1 MFLSDAT
8 TLLPDC
14 TLSLSCHTLAYG
26 LVLARLH
33 WIGRA
38 STTIDHGLAS
48 TTTES
53 ANHGLAS
60 TITESAPTT
69 NTHNEPAFL
78 TKYREEVNTYCWPCQ
93 KEGCV
98 SNPWL
103 LPSTTHSSSPA
114 YGTAYS
120 SSPSHGTAHA
130 SSLAYVL
137 STSGTTGDPVI
148 VQALHCSIVP
158 NIVDLRERFS
168 CGEYDVVFNAAP
180 LTFDP
185 SVVEVSSS
193 HAP

>member
-1 MFLSDAT
+1 MFLTDVT

-14 TLSLSCHTLAYG
+14 TISLSCHTLAYG

-33 WIGRA
+33 W
-38 STTIDHGLAS
+38 TGLAS

-53 ANHGLAS
+53 PNHDLAS
-60 TITESAPTT
+60 TTTAFTPTA
-69 NTHNEPAFL
+69 NTRIEPAFL
-78 TKYREEVNTYCWPCQ
+78 TKYREEVNTDCWPCQ

-103 LPSTTHSSSPA
+103 LPSSAHPSSP
-114 YGTAYS
+114 
-120 SSPSHGTAHA
+120 
-130 SSLAYVL
+130 AYVL

-148 VQALHCSIVP
+148 VRALHCSIVP
-158 NIVDLRERFS
+158 NIVDLRGRFS

-193 HAP
+193 HAL